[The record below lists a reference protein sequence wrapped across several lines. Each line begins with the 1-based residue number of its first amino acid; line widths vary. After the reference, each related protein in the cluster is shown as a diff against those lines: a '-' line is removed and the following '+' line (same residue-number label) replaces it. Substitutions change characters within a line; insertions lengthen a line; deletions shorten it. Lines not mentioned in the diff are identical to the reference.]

1 MKQFNKIYQVYLENV
16 NEAGNPVGQSVYD
29 LAFRLYS
36 ALPRGAK
43 TTSGVEIAEML
54 KFILEDI
61 SEIASE
67 LQQAASDV
75 ESEQNNPEVIARLS
89 ALLFDLA
96 KRLNSDV

>member
-16 NEAGNPVGQSVYD
+16 NEANAPVGQSVYD

-36 ALPRGAK
+36 ALPPGTK
-43 TTSGVEIAEML
+43 TTSGVAVADML

-75 ESEQNNPEVIARLS
+75 ESDQNNPEVVARIS
-89 ALLFDLA
+89 ELLFDLA